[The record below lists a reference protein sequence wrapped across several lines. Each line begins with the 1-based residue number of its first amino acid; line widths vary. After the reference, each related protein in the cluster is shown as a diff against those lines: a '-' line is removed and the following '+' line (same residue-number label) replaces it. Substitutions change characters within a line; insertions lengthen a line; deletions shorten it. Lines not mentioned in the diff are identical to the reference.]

1 MVGRYIVVRTIWVIA
16 LAAALVTAC
25 RGNLE
30 PDSGE
35 QSPLSE
41 STTPPTSPGPA
52 PTATRTPAP
61 VAEVLQT
68 PVPQRA
74 AESALSAIRGRGEIR
89 VGVLFNYP
97 PLGFLADNGQ
107 VQGYEPALVRRM
119 AERWGVD
126 VTFVQVTRQTR
137 LSMLYDGEIDL
148 IAAAMPH
155 RRELEQYVEFSTTT
169 FQGGYVVLVRAD
181 SGLDMATALTSG
193 TVGAVGGD
201 AEQVIHQQV
210 GDQGAVVPVE
220 VYAAPDEAAAA
231 LLNGRAVAVVGRRE
245 SLMLP
250 AQVNE
255 QLALLD
261 GFLLQEP
268 YAFAMQRG
276 DTPLRDLIN
285 QTLQDLIAEGEIGAI
300 FSQNFYGQ
308 PADLFEEQPGE
319 PVYSFDSFPADI
331 PGTPSLVEHLREDAT
346 LRVAGLDL
354 AAEPGLFDS
363 QPIYDGYNR
372 AVINEMA
379 RRWHVPVQEIAGS
392 AGAEGMQMLTS
403 GQADIVVGIRADRSL
418 SGQAA
423 MSQPYY
429 TRGLRLIHRADV
441 TVFNVL
447 DLEFKPVYIVTPVDE
462 SRDVIEDNNQFPQI
476 KVAESYEEAFEGLV
490 ERVVYAVVGDEYA
503 LALMAEA
510 DEEIAIDER
519 RYRPLDYVIA
529 LPAHDSD
536 LLALVNFTLQDMKAD
551 GTLDA
556 LRKQYFGPYLPEG
569 AELDELTL
577 EIWPGDGSFL
587 GVGG

>member
-1 MVGRYIVVRTIWVIA
+1 MTPA
-16 LAAALVTAC
+16 L
-25 RGNLE
+25 
-30 PDSGE
+30 
-35 QSPLSE
+35 
-41 STTPPTSPGPA
+41 PGPT

-61 VAEVLQT
+61 VAEMLQT
-68 PVPQRA
+68 PAPQRA
-74 AESALSAIRGRGEIR
+74 AESALSAIRERGEVR

-107 VQGYEPALVRRM
+107 VQGYEPALIRRM

-137 LSMLYDGEIDL
+137 LPMLYDGEIDL

-181 SGLDMATALTSG
+181 SGLDMVTALTSG
-193 TVGAVGGD
+193 TVGAVGSD
-201 AEQVIHQQV
+201 AEQVIRQQV
-210 GDQGAVVPVE
+210 GEQGTAVPVE
-220 VYAAPDEAAAA
+220 VYATPDEAAAA

-255 QLALLD
+255 QLDLLD

-276 DTPLRDLIN
+276 DTPLRDLVN
-285 QTLQDLIAEGEIGAI
+285 QTLQDLITEGEIGAI

-308 PADLFEEQPGE
+308 PADVFEEQPGE
-319 PVYSFDSFPADI
+319 PVYSFESFPADV
-331 PGTPSLVEHLREDAT
+331 PSTPSLVERLREGAT

-354 AAEPGLFDS
+354 AAEPAFFDS

-403 GQADIVVGIRADRSL
+403 GQADIVVGVRADRSL
-418 SGQAA
+418 SGQVA

-462 SRDVIEDNNQFPQI
+462 SRDVIEDNNQFPEI

-556 LRKQYFGPYLPEG
+556 LREQYFGPYLPEG
-569 AELDELTL
+569 AELDELAL